1 MTTTDFSFFPR
12 KGILKTNQ
20 KSRMK
25 LTATDGITGNGVK
38 HILRIGNQDTQCFE
52 HNNNLWGMALLHC
65 ILIYTLTSQGYLI
78 VAKSTY
84 LLLKY
89 SHMDNPCSHMEH

>member
-1 MTTTDFSFFPR
+1 MTTTDFSFFPP

-52 HNNNLWGMALLHC
+52 HNNNLCGMALLHC

-78 VAKSTY
+78 VAVYIFAIKVFP
-84 LLLKY
+84 
-89 SHMDNPCSHMEH
+89 HG